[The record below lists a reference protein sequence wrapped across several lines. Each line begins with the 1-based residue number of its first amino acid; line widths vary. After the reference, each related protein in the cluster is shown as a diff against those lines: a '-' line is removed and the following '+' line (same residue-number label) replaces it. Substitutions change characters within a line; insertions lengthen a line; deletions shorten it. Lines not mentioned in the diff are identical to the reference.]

1 MLLKIRVDIKYIL
14 TKYAQ
19 LEKKTC
25 TLKKNAQQNEQM
37 DEGNTNIIY
46 PQIIQKKIVNNLITT
61 TKNMG
66 I

>member
-1 MLLKIRVDIKYIL
+1 MLLKIRVDIKYML

-25 TLKKNAQQNEQM
+25 ILKKNAQQNEQM

-46 PQIIQKKIVNNLITT
+46 P
-61 TKNMG
+61 
-66 I
+66 